1 MKRWDR
7 NNNNNRLVQSN
18 LYKTDTL
25 GVKKTVR
32 LEQVSLFLYVLR
44 SAERSLV
51 LQALLLIYG
60 TSDYYPSIVEAEEDV
75 KNIRNSF

>member
-32 LEQVSLFLYVLR
+32 LIQVSVLSR
-44 SAERSLV
+44 FPYFYMFSGQLK
-51 LQALLLIYG
+51 G
-60 TSDYYPSIVEAEEDV
+60 P
-75 KNIRNSF
+75 